1 MDKDW
6 KKILGEQI
14 RARRQE
20 LGMTQMQLSVAAGI
34 NRVNISN
41 IERGNYNVSI
51 DIIGRIAEALRCEIR
66 LEPIN

>member
-14 RARRQE
+14 RARRQD

>member
-14 RARRQE
+14 RARRQD

-41 IERGNYNVSI
+41 IERGSYNVSI